1 MNLKDSH
8 IYARLITSFLQD
20 YYAMAPS
27 SKKDSFE
34 LLGGHGSKLSICKF
48 KEITVNE
55 EYLEMVPRPTP
66 DEYRALLES
75 IQING
80 QQEPIILNSKGE
92 ILDGHTRF
100 EILQNLGREPQYTIK
115 SFVDSQKE
123 IAYIVECNLIRRQL
137 NSYQKIELSFSLYES
152 LRKKAQRGTKGKS
165 LLPDSTRK
173 VFSRQLGIGS
183 NLAQK
188 GLWLLKNA
196 DELTKTRLQ
205 NGTITIGNAY
215 EKMHSSEQKRT
226 GYKTFSKCS
235 KVKCPHCLR
244 EMTKGE
250 LIRI

>member
-1 MNLKDSH
+1 
-8 IYARLITSFLQD
+8 
-20 YYAMAPS
+20 
-27 SKKDSFE
+27 
-34 LLGGHGSKLSICKF
+34 
-48 KEITVNE
+48 
-55 EYLEMVPRPTP
+55 MVPRPTP
-66 DEYRALLES
+66 EEYHALRES

-92 ILDGHTRF
+92 ILDGHTRH
-100 EILQNLGREPQYTIK
+100 EILENLGREPQYTVK
-115 SFVDSQKE
+115 SFDDKQKE

-137 NSYQKIELSFSLYES
+137 NSYQKIELSFSLYEI

-196 DELTKTRLQ
+196 DYSTKTKLQ
-205 NGTITIGNAY
+205 NGTITIGRAY
-215 EKMHSSEQKRT
+215 EMLHSYPQRKK
-226 GYKTFSKCS
+226 GYKPFSKCS
-235 KVKCPHCLR
+235 KVKCPHCLH
-244 EMTKGE
+244 EITKGE